1 MLENDLK
8 FLEETFKQYYFDHF
22 NLIHVP
28 DRSKEREYGYK
39 KFNSG
44 MIRHISLKTDKD
56 LHLMLMTNLPSDV
69 FCSNG
74 YYSFPNLPM
83 AEKDWKEAD
92 LIFDIDAKDLN
103 LSCRKDHTC
112 MKCVS
117 CAEISLVQDT
127 CPKCKSNK
135 LGLVSLPCQNCIS
148 GVKKEVL
155 NLVKILTSDL
165 QIDDKNIR
173 ISFSGNE
180 GFHVYVTNSSYNQLG
195 SNERRDL
202 IDYIKFQSAIPER
215 FGFPKNNPSRTSFP
229 DLDDPG
235 WSGRVAKE
243 LFGSKSKRSK
253 TITKVISDGKVAYQQ
268 KLEEMGKNSI
278 GVKIDSN
285 VTSDIHRIFRLEG
298 SLNSKSGLV
307 KLACEDIEKFNP
319 YTEACLIDDKPA
331 EISASSPV
339 KFRLKNTTFGPYTN
353 EKISVP
359 KYAAVYMICKG
370 IASSTGT

>member
-1 MLENDLK
+1 MLENNLK

-22 NLIHVP
+22 DLIHVP

-44 MIRHISLKTDKD
+44 MIRHMSLKTDKD
-56 LHLMLMTNLPSDV
+56 LHLMLMTNVPSDV

-117 CAEISLVQDT
+117 CTEISLVQDT

-135 LGLVSLPCQNCIS
+135 LDLTSLPCQNCIS

-229 DLDDPG
+229 DLGDPG

-253 TITKVISDGKVAYQQ
+253 TITKVISDGQVAYRQ

-307 KLACEDIEKFNP
+307 KLVCEDIEKFNP
-319 YTEACLIDDKPA
+319 YIEACLIDDKPV
-331 EISASSPV
+331 EISASSPI

-353 EKISVP
+353 EKTSVP
-359 KYAAVYMICKG
+359 KYAAVYMLCKG
-370 IASSTGT
+370 IANLA

>member
-8 FLEETFKQYYFDHF
+8 FLEESFKQYYFDHF
-22 NLIHVP
+22 DLIHVP
-28 DRSKEREYGYK
+28 ERSQEREYGYK

-56 LHLMLMTNLPSDV
+56 LHLMLMKNLPSDV

-83 AEKDWKEAD
+83 TEKDWKEAD

-135 LGLVSLPCQNCIS
+135 LEIITLPCQNCIS
-148 GVKKEVL
+148 GVKKETL
-155 NLVKILTSDL
+155 NLMKILTNDL
-165 QIDDKNIR
+165 QIDAESIR
-173 ISFSGNE
+173 TSFSGNE
-180 GFHVYVTNSSYNQLG
+180 GFHVYVANSSYNQLG

-215 FGFPKNNPSRTSFP
+215 FGFNKKNNPSRSSFP
-229 DLDDPG
+229 DLGDPG

-253 TITKVISDGKVAYQQ
+253 SITKVISDGRVAYQQ
-268 KLEEMGKNSI
+268 KLEAMKDSI

-298 SLNSKSGLV
+298 SLNSKSSLV
-307 KLACEDIEKFNP
+307 KLVYEDIEKSNP
-319 YTEACLIDDKPA
+319 YTEACLIDDQPI
-331 EISASSPV
+331 EISVNSPI
-339 KFRLKNTTFGPYTN
+339 KFRLKNTNFGPYTN
-353 EKISVP
+353 EKTSVP
-359 KYAAVYMICKG
+359 KYAAAYMICKG
-370 IASSTGT
+370 MASII

>member
-1 MLENDLK
+1 MHENDLK
-8 FLEETFKQYYFDHF
+8 FLEEAFKQYYFDHF

-83 AEKDWKEAD
+83 VEKDWKEAD

-135 LGLVSLPCQNCIS
+135 LDLISLPCQNCIS

-173 ISFSGNE
+173 LSFSGNE

-215 FGFPKNNPSRTSFP
+215 FGFPKNNPSRASFP
-229 DLDDPG
+229 DLGDPG

-298 SLNSKSGLV
+298 SLNSKSSLV
-307 KLACEDIEKFNP
+307 KLSCENIEKFNP
-319 YTEACLIDDKPA
+319 YTEACLINDKPV
-331 EISASSPV
+331 EISANFPI
-339 KFRLKNTTFGPYTN
+339 KFRLKNTEFGPYAN

-359 KYAAVYMICKG
+359 KYAAAYMVCKG
-370 IASSTGT
+370 IASISSM

>member
-22 NLIHVP
+22 DLIHVP

-44 MIRHISLKTDKD
+44 MIRHMSLKTDKD

-83 AEKDWKEAD
+83 TEKDWKEAD

-103 LSCRKDHTC
+103 LSCRKNHTC

-117 CAEISLVQDT
+117 CDEISLVQDT

-135 LGLVSLPCQNCIS
+135 LDLVALTCQNCIS

-229 DLDDPG
+229 DLGDPG

-253 TITKVISDGKVAYQQ
+253 GVTKIISDGQVAYQQ
-268 KLEEMGKNSI
+268 KLEEMKNSI

-298 SLNSKSGLV
+298 SLNSKSGLA
-307 KLACEDIEKFNP
+307 KLACEDIEKFDP
-319 YTEACLIDDKPA
+319 YIEACLIDDKPV
-331 EISASSPV
+331 EILANFPI
-339 KFRLKNTTFGPYTN
+339 KFGLKNRKFGPYTN

-359 KYAAVYMICKG
+359 KYAAAYMVCKG
-370 IASSTGT
+370 IASVANT

>member
-22 NLIHVP
+22 DSIHVP
-28 DRSKEREYGYK
+28 DRSQEREYGYK

-56 LHLMLMTNLPSDV
+56 LHLMLMTNVPSDV
-69 FCSNG
+69 FCSNA

-112 MKCVS
+112 IKCIS
-117 CAEISLVQDT
+117 CGEISLLQDV

-135 LGLVSLPCQNCIS
+135 LDLLSLPCQNCIS

-155 NLVKILTSDL
+155 NLIKILTNDL
-165 QIDDKNIR
+165 QIDDENVR

-180 GFHVYVTNSSYNQLG
+180 GFHLYVANSFYNQLG
-195 SNERRDL
+195 SKERGDL
-202 IDYIKFQSAIPER
+202 IDYIMFRRAMPER
-215 FGFPKNNPSRTSFP
+215 FGFKKENPSRLSFP
-229 DLDDPG
+229 ELDEAG
-235 WSGRVAKE
+235 WRGRVAKE

-253 TITKVISDGKVAYQQ
+253 AITKIISDGKLAYQQ
-268 KLEEMGKNSI
+268 ILEEMGKHSI
-278 GVKIDSN
+278 GIKIDPN
-285 VTSDIHRIFRLEG
+285 VTVDIHRIFRLEG
-298 SLNSKSGLV
+298 SLNSKSGLA
-307 KLACEDIEKFNP
+307 KLACENIEKFNP
-319 YTEACLIDDKPA
+319 YVEACLIDDKPV
-331 EISASSPV
+331 EVSANSPIE
-339 KFRLKNTTFGPYTN
+339 FRLKNRKFGPYTN
-353 EKISVP
+353 EKVFVP
-359 KYAAVYMICKG
+359 KYVAVYMLCKG
-370 IASSTGT
+370 IASLA

>member
-22 NLIHVP
+22 DLIHVP
-28 DRSKEREYGYK
+28 DRPKEREYGYK
-39 KFNSG
+39 KFNTG

-56 LHLMLMTNLPSDV
+56 LRLMLMTNLPSDV

-135 LGLVSLPCQNCIS
+135 LDLVSLPCQNCIS

-195 SNERRDL
+195 STERRDL

-215 FGFPKNNPSRTSFP
+215 YGFPKNNPSRTSFP
-229 DLDDPG
+229 DLGDPG

-307 KLACEDIEKFNP
+307 KLACENIEKFNP
-319 YTEACLIDDKPA
+319 YTEACLIDDKPV
-331 EISASSPV
+331 EISASSPI

-359 KYAAVYMICKG
+359 KYAAVYMMCKG
-370 IASSTGT
+370 IASSTST

>member
-1 MLENDLK
+1 MFENDLK
-8 FLEETFKQYYFDHF
+8 FLEESFKQYYFDHF
-22 NLIHVP
+22 DLIHVP
-28 DRSKEREYGYK
+28 DRSNEREYGYK

-44 MIRHISLKTDKD
+44 MIRHLSLKTDKD

-83 AEKDWKEAD
+83 TEKDWKEAD
-92 LIFDIDAKDLN
+92 LIFDIDAKDLE

-112 MKCVS
+112 MKCAS
-117 CAEISLVQDT
+117 CAEISLVQDA

-135 LGLVSLPCQNCIS
+135 LDLISLPCQNCIS

-202 IDYIKFQSAIPER
+202 IDYVKLQNAIPER
-215 FGFPKNNPSRTSFP
+215 FGFPKNKPSRSSFP
-229 DLDDPG
+229 DLGDSG
-235 WSGRVAKE
+235 WSGRVAKD

-253 TITKVISDGKVAYQQ
+253 TITKVISDGRVAYQQ
-268 KLEEMGKNSI
+268 RLEEMKNSI

-307 KLACEDIEKFNP
+307 KLVCEDIEKFNP
-319 YTEACLIDDKPA
+319 YTEACLIDDKPV
-331 EISASSPV
+331 EISVNLPI
-339 KFRLKNTTFGPYTN
+339 KFRLKNTDFGPYAN

-359 KYAAVYMICKG
+359 RYAAVYMICKG
-370 IASSTGT
+370 IASVSSA

>member
-22 NLIHVP
+22 DSIHVP
-28 DRSKEREYGYK
+28 DRSQEREYGYK

-56 LHLMLMTNLPSDV
+56 LHLMLMTNVPSDV
-69 FCSNG
+69 FCSNA

-112 MKCVS
+112 IKCIS
-117 CAEISLVQDT
+117 CGEISLLQDV

-135 LGLVSLPCQNCIS
+135 LDLLSLPCQNCIS

-155 NLVKILTSDL
+155 NLIKILTNDL
-165 QIDDKNIR
+165 QIDDENVR

-180 GFHVYVTNSSYNQLG
+180 GFHLYVANSFYNQLG
-195 SNERRDL
+195 SKERGDL
-202 IDYIKFQSAIPER
+202 IDYIMFRRAMPER
-215 FGFPKNNPSRTSFP
+215 FGFKKENPSRLSFP
-229 DLDDPG
+229 ELDEAG
-235 WSGRVAKE
+235 WRGRVAKE

-253 TITKVISDGKVAYQQ
+253 AITKIISDGKLAYQQ
-268 KLEEMGKNSI
+268 ILEEIGKNSI
-278 GVKIDSN
+278 GIKIDPN
-285 VTSDIHRIFRLEG
+285 VTVDIHRIFRLEG
-298 SLNSKSGLV
+298 SLNSKSGLA
-307 KLACEDIEKFNP
+307 KLACENIEKFNP
-319 YTEACLIDDKPA
+319 YVEACLIDDKPV
-331 EISASSPV
+331 EVSANSPIE
-339 KFRLKNTTFGPYTN
+339 FRLKNRKFGPYTN
-353 EKISVP
+353 EKVFVP
-359 KYAAVYMICKG
+359 KYVAVYMLCKG
-370 IASSTGT
+370 IASLA

>member
-83 AEKDWKEAD
+83 VEKDWKEAD

-103 LSCRKDHTC
+103 LSCRKDHIC
-112 MKCVS
+112 MKCAS

-135 LGLVSLPCQNCIS
+135 LNYVSLPCQNCIS

-173 ISFSGNE
+173 LSFSGNE

-229 DLDDPG
+229 DLGDPG